1 MEKLAKIQ
9 KELKANKDLYNKFGG
24 YSYRS
29 AESILEA
36 VKPLLDGAILMLTDE
51 IVMIGERYYVK
62 ASAYFED
69 GDFVRV
75 TTAYAREPE
84 TKKGMDDSQITGTAS
99 SYARKYALNGL
110 FCIDDAKDADTDEY
124 VKQTGNDQPAK
135 KTEIKVSS
143 LDDIVKGITESMTL
157 DNSRAYYAK
166 AISLFGK
173 ETPEY
178 KTWVKVW
185 ATKKDELEA
194 QSNQK
199 VLDDAA
205 EFLNNF

>member
-24 YSYRS
+24 YAYRS
-29 AESILEA
+29 AESILES

-69 GDFVRV
+69 GDFMRV
-75 TTAYAREPE
+75 ATAYAREPAD
-84 TKKGMDDSQITGTAS
+84 KKGMDDSQITGAAS
-99 SYARKYALNGL
+99 SYARKYALGGL
-110 FCIDDAKDADTDEY
+110 FLIDDAKDADTDEY
-124 VKQTGNDQPAK
+124 AKQTGNDQPTK

-173 ETPEY
+173 ETAEY
-178 KTWVKVW
+178 KQWVKVW
-185 ATKKDELEA
+185 ADKKDALESQA
-194 QSNQK
+194 NKQM
-199 VLDDAA
+199 LDEDA